1 MQDGIFQP
9 QITTFKELY
18 NHYRN
23 IIIGKFNPMS
33 LAKILF
39 KEKFGYSIENE
50 PINSLNRKLFN
61 LAFFN
66 PVDIW
71 TTLADKLAVR
81 KFVKSKGCADI
92 LLTVY
97 KYWDNVGVI
106 DFSSLP
112 NSFVLKCNHD
122 NGSTI
127 LVYDKFSVDKS
138 FIEDFYRRKL
148 SLPFGIETA
157 EPHYLASSPLFL
169 LKSCLRMT
177 SSSHQDLFLINFS
190 QFMGRPN
197 FVKSFMTLNVMMSR
211 NLKYMRPMV
220 GFNVPDIFLKMK
232 DG

>member
-1 MQDGIFQP
+1 
-9 QITTFKELY
+9 
-18 NHYRN
+18 
-23 IIIGKFNPMS
+23 MS

-148 SLPFGIETA
+148 SLPFVLG
-157 EPHYLASSPLFL
+157 H
-169 LKSCLRMT
+169 
-177 SSSHQDLFLINFS
+177 
-190 QFMGRPN
+190 
-197 FVKSFMTLNVMMSR
+197 SR
-211 NLKYMRPMV
+211 
-220 GFNVPDIFLKMK
+220 I
-232 DG
+232 